1 MSKIYGKGIPTLID
15 VERLRQVF
23 GNPERGSTLTYAEIE
38 SVLNLDRK
46 SYRFRTVVHAWR
58 AKLYRE
64 AKLILRAI
72 PNVGLEVCDAHGEI
86 DYAGRQNKAGM
97 KKIRRAAIVAIHVD
111 RSKLT
116 PEEIGTADNLQ
127 RVEAFMR
134 RADITAKPAPS
145 LFEHAQN
152 G

>member
-1 MSKIYGKGIPTLID
+1 MKVYGRGIPTLID
-15 VERLRQVF
+15 VEKLRQAF
-23 GNPERGSTLTYAEIE
+23 GNPERGSTLTYGELE
-38 SVLNLDRK
+38 SVINQDRK

-58 AKLYRE
+58 SKLYRE
-64 AKLILRAI
+64 AHLILRAI

-97 KKIRRAAIVAIHVD
+97 KKIRRAAIVATYVD

-116 PEEIGTADNLQ
+116 PEEIGTAENLQ

-134 RADITAKPAPS
+134 RADITAKSTPS
-145 LFEHAQN
+145 LFDKV
-152 G
+152 